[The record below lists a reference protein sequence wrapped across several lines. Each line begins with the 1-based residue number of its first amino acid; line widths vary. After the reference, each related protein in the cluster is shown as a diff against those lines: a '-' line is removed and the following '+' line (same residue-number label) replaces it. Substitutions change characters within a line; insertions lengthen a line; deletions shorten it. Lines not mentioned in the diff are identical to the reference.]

1 MNRAMNLGGY
11 RRLLLTGALAVA
23 AVWSGELFAQGP
35 GAAVAPAP
43 VSPAAVSPAPTAQ
56 AAATGLK
63 PQAYDRQISRAVAR
77 FLIDEHLSKQQLT
90 PQMSERAFTTFLK
103 MLDPMKV
110 YFMQSDVDE
119 FSKYQDVLADNIKK
133 GDVSFSYMVFDRF
146 LKRIDERLKLVD
158 ELMSQPMDFTVDES
172 MQTDP
177 KQMSYAKDDAEMR
190 DRWRKRLKYDLLAK
204 KADKVADKEAN
215 DKIER
220 RYHSLDKRMHQMT
233 SDELLET
240 LFDRADDELRSA
252 YGLHVAQDGREFRH

>member
-1 MNRAMNLGGY
+1 M
-11 RRLLLTGALAVA
+11 LLTGALAVA
-23 AVWSGELFAQGP
+23 AVWGGELFAQGP

-43 VSPAAVSPAPTAQ
+43 VSPAQTAQ

-158 ELMSQPMDFTVDES
+158 ELMSQPMDFTVDEY

-177 KQMSYAKDDAEMR
+177 KQMTYTKDDAEMR

-204 KADKVADKEAN
+204 KADKVADQEAK
-215 DKIER
+215 DKVER

-233 SDELLET
+233 SDELLERYLT
-240 LFDRADDELRSA
+240 ALTTKLRSA
-252 YGLHVAQDGREFRH
+252 HGLHVAQDGREFRH